1 MLQFLGSQTLTSITL
16 VSLIVELIWQTFVLY
31 PFSGAELFIK
41 KQRYSK
47 SKTSLN
53 GSFSTGLRPFFPVHR
68 PRKCIEG
75 PLVLEFLGIG

>member
-16 VSLIVELIWQTFVLY
+16 VSFIVELIWQTFVLY

-53 GSFSTGLRPFFPVHR
+53 GSFSTGHFFQF
-68 PRKCIEG
+68 IA
-75 PLVLEFLGIG
+75 LENVSKGHWYSNFWALDN